1 LDIQQA
7 ANALLTAERS
17 KQPIEPFTS
26 STDISVDDAYH
37 IQLLQIKEKLKDAEL
52 VGMKVGLTSEVM
64 QKMFNVDT
72 PDFGHILS
80 TMVYENNSTIS
91 KSQFIQPKVEFEI
104 AFLLKEDLKGPNVT
118 EEQVLQATK
127 AIAPAIE
134 IIDSRITDWKF
145 KFEDTVADNGS
156 SAGAIIGELIDL
168 PSLEELTTITV
179 LAKKNGEVFD
189 KGVSSA
195 VMGNPATAIAWL
207 ANMLSKY
214 DISLKADQFILSGA
228 ITAAVFFQANDQ
240 FEIDFGTYGKLNVTF
255 TD

>member
-1 LDIQQA
+1 MDIQQA

>member
-7 ANALLTAERS
+7 AQVLLQAERS

-26 STDISVDDAYH
+26 STNISVDDAYH
-37 IQLLQIKEKLKDAEL
+37 IQLLQIQEKLKETEL

-80 TMVYENNSTIS
+80 TMVFENNSTLS
-91 KSQFIQPKVEFEI
+91 KSQFIQPKIEFEI
-104 AFLLKEDLKGPNVT
+104 AFILKEDLKGPNVT
-118 EEQVLQATK
+118 EQQVLQATK

-134 IIDSRITDWKF
+134 IIDSRIVDWKF

-156 SAGAIIGELIDL
+156 SAGAIIGAPIDV
-168 PSLEELTTITV
+168 PSLEELANISIV
-179 LAKKNGEVFD
+179 AKKNGEVFD
-189 KGVSSA
+189 QGVSSA

-207 ANMLSKY
+207 ANMLSEY
-214 DISLKADQFILSGA
+214 DITLKANQFILAGA
-228 ITAAVFFQANDQ
+228 ITAAVPFEVNDL
-240 FEIDFGTYGKLNVTF
+240 FEIDFGTYGQLNVTI
-255 TD
+255 TE

>member
-1 LDIQQA
+1 MDIQQA
-7 ANALLTAERS
+7 ASALLTAERS

-37 IQLLQIKEKLKDAEL
+37 IQLLQIKEKLKEAEL

-118 EEQVLQATK
+118 VEQVLQATK

-134 IIDSRITDWKF
+134 IIDSRIMDWKF

-156 SAGAIIGELIDL
+156 SAGAIIGTPSDL
-168 PSLEELTTITV
+168 PSFEELANIPIV
-179 LAKKNGEVFD
+179 VKKNGEVID
-189 KGVSSA
+189 QGVSSA
-195 VMGNPATAIAWL
+195 VMGNPAKAIAWL
-207 ANMLSKY
+207 ANMLSEY
-214 DISLKADQFILSGA
+214 DISLKAGQFILAGA
-228 ITAAVFFQANDQ
+228 ITAAVFFEVNDE
-240 FEIDFGTYGKLNVTF
+240 FEIDFGNYGQLKVQF